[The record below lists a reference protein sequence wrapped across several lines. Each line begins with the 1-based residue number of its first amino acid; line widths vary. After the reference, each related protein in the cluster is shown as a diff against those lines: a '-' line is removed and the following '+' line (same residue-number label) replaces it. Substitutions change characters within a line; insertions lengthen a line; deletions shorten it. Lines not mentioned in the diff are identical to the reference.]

1 LEDGYHE
8 RKRRKKKVRWK
19 IDMRK
24 NADPKT
30 QIIKRVINSYL

>member
-1 LEDGYHE
+1 MGIM
-8 RKRRKKKVRWK
+8 KGKKKVRRK

-24 NADPKT
+24 NADPET